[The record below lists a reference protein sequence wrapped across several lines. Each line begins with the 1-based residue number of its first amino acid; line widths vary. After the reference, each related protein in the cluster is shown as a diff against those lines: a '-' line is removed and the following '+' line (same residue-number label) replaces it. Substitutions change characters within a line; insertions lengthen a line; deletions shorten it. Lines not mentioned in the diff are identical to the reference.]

1 MGGAV
6 IQATCSVNCI
16 WLACGSKSHQSGR
29 ATHRSA
35 KVAISAIHRA
45 VDSAANDST
54 TAPARGSTRSTES
67 QGKVLVIDYWSI
79 VNDRHEDSCSLF
91 SSAHARLTIGT
102 PSQE

>member
-35 KVAISAIHRA
+35 KVAASAIQRA
-45 VDSAANDST
+45 ADSVAKYIA
-54 TAPARGSTRSTES
+54 TAPARGSTRRSES
-67 QGKVLVIDYWSI
+67 QGKELVIDHRSRVNCHPPENSDSLSLL
-79 VNDRHEDSCSLF
+79 VNDN
-91 SSAHARLTIGT
+91 
-102 PSQE
+102 